1 MMVRQGNLYCNSLYR
16 DVMPKYEPNSRF
28 SDCWASAGDVTF
40 YHRDGVCFWKKRSCP
55 VFPGTPSQLDQL
67 EVHHR
72 ALESWKSL
80 DHDTQLQW
88 NLLANPVVSHKPPF
102 DGKGGISGFNLFV
115 SAYHGFAQLG
125 DEHIPI
131 PAAFE
136 IFPVF
141 VAEFSDVEAASSSD
155 LLLRFRVMLPE
166 CLEPIRYRLM
176 TRLQFTSPGRGRQPG
191 YLRSHIAVDNCTSSD
206 CIVEVPVADYVRK
219 WDLDLQEYQVHCRYL
234 LIDSKTGYRCNFK
247 KISFPLIIP

>member
-1 MMVRQGNLYCNSLYR
+1 
-16 DVMPKYEPNSRF
+16 MPKYEPNSRF

-40 YHRDGVCFWKKRSCP
+40 YHRDGVCFWKKRFCP
-55 VFPGTPSQLDQL
+55 VFPGTPRQLDQL

-80 DHDTQLQW
+80 EHETQLQW
-88 NLLANPVVSHKPPF
+88 NTLAKPVVSHKPPF

-234 LIDSKTGYRCNFK
+234 LIDSNTGYRCNFK